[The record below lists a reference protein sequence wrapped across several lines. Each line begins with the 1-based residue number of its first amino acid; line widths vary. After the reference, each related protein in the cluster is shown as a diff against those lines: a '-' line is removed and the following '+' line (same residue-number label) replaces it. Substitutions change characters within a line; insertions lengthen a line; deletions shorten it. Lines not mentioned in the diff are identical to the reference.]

1 MKIIKLYFLL
11 IICFIWAQ
19 PLCAQIINFPDPNF
33 KDALVN
39 TPCVSFTGD
48 CNDPSLIDAD
58 FNDDGEIDM
67 MEAEFIQV
75 LCFSNV
81 NNITSVEG
89 IEHFVNLN
97 YLSVGVNDLTSLD
110 VSQNTLLEYIGC
122 PSNEITSINLGDNAN
137 LIELSCSNNLLTS
150 IDISQNPN
158 LEVLNASRNTIN
170 SISLTNN
177 TNLKHINLGD
187 NNLNDIDILSNIQL
201 KFLNI
206 NDNSFSTIN
215 LSNNQNLLSFDI
227 SGNQFTELPDITN
240 NPLLAG
246 ISCADNF
253 LTELHIDEA
262 VNPNITLLSCVNNLI
277 TQITIPTTV
286 EQLNIRENPIT
297 GEIDL
302 TQMTALWSARLNDT
316 QISGLNIQNGA
327 NDMLQIFDVF
337 NTPNLNCIQVDD
349 VQAIQQG
356 GFPYNN
362 WDVDDTL
369 VFSENCSELGVE
381 DTLENSIGVFPIP
394 VDNFLYVRNT
404 SSHPITN
411 FRLYNVQGEVV
422 KKETYTTTGI
432 NMSKFA
438 TGIYFLTLETDYGSI
453 TRKIIKS

>member
-1 MKIIKLYFLL
+1 MNFKKLYPLL
-11 IICFIWAQ
+11 IIFFIWEQ

-39 TPCVSFTGD
+39 SPCVSFTGD
-48 CNDPSLIDAD
+48 CDDPSLIDAD

-67 MEAEFIQV
+67 MEAELIQV

-122 PSNEITSINLGDNAN
+122 PSNEITSINLGDNPN

-158 LEVLNASRNTIN
+158 LEVLNVSSNTLN
-170 SISLTNN
+170 SISVSSNV
-177 TNLKHINLGD
+177 NLKRLTIRN
-187 NNLNDIDILSNIQL
+187 NNLNDMDISQ
-201 KFLNI
+201 NI
-206 NDNSFSTIN
+206 NLESISIQENSLTTLDISNNIN
-215 LSNNQNLLSFDI
+215 LMSFNI

-253 LTELHIDEA
+253 LTELHVDEA

-337 NTPNLNCIQVDD
+337 NTPNLSCIQVDD

-362 WDVDDTL
+362 WDVDNTL

-381 DTLENSIGVFPIP
+381 DTLENSIGVFPNP
-394 VDNFLYVRNT
+394 VANFLYVTTISNYAF
-404 SSHPITN
+404 TN
-411 FRLYNVQGEVV
+411 FTIHNLQGEVV
-422 KKETYTTTGI
+422 KKGKYTLSI
-432 NMSKFA
+432 DMSKLS
-438 TGIYFLTLETDYGSI
+438 TGIYFITVETDDSSI
-453 TRKIIKS
+453 TKKIIKK